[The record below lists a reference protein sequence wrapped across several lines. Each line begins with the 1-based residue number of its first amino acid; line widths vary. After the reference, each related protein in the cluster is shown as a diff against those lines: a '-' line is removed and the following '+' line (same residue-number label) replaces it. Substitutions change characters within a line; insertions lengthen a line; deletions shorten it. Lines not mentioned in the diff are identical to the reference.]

1 MSRSRPSGEG
11 RVRAFVALPLD
22 QAALE
27 RIGESVTMLRP
38 AIAGVRWVRSEGLH
52 LTLRFLGWSSEP
64 ALESLEPALLAA
76 TAECPASAARLSG
89 LGLFPE
95 RGSPRVLWLGV
106 ALEAR
111 VGKLQQACER
121 AAVAAGFDPEPR
133 AFRPHLTLGRWRDR
147 TPRPPLPDLDLG
159 EAALDRLVLFRSQ
172 LQRGG
177 AVYTPLRVFPLHG
190 A

>member
-1 MSRSRPSGEG
+1 MSRGGPSGES
-11 RVRAFVALPLD
+11 RVRAFAALPLD

-27 RIGESVTMLRP
+27 RIGERVAMLRP
-38 AIAGVRWVRSEGLH
+38 AIAGVRWVRPEGLH

-64 ALESLEPALLAA
+64 ALESLAPALLAA
-76 TAECPASAARLSG
+76 AAECPASVARFSG

-106 ALEAR
+106 DLDAS
-111 VGKLQQACER
+111 VGRLQQACER
-121 AAVAAGFDPEPR
+121 AAVAAGFAPEPR
-133 AFRPHLTLGRWRDR
+133 GFRPHLTLGRWRDR
-147 TPRPPLPDLDLG
+147 APRPSLPELDLG
-159 EAALDRLVLFRSQ
+159 EAALDRLVLFRSR